1 MYYHSLDDSKNLKIV
16 YINKTRVEQYKYDIT
31 DIINKLVDFE
41 SADKDE
47 LFEEFKR
54 FIDDGDD
61 YDPYFLFSFNE
72 DQTKLIAQ
80 QYKSAKF
87 NVGGYIN
94 VFILNDYIIS
104 YKMIDLLE
112 Y

>member
-1 MYYHSLDDSKNLKIV
+1 MYYHSLGESKNLNIV

-31 DIINKLVDFE
+31 NIINKLADFE

-47 LFEEFKR
+47 LFDEFKR

-61 YDPYFLFSFNE
+61 YDPYFLFSFNDNRTE
-72 DQTKLIAQ
+72 LIAQ
-80 QYKSAKF
+80 QYRSARF
-87 NVGGYIN
+87 NVGGNIIN
-94 VFILNDYIIS
+94 FTLNDHIIS
-104 YKMIDLLE
+104 YKKIDLLE